1 MHLED
6 ILGYGTLFAGTNVQ
20 AFFMTILSLFIGL
33 WSSCRV
39 SHSFHAPLMGL
50 TNAISS
56 IVIFVALA
64 CVKGPLTQS
73 GWLYWV
79 NMSVIFL
86 LSVNIFGGLMI
97 TGRMLSLFFTKN
109 KS

>member
-6 ILGYGTLFAGTNVQ
+6 ILGYGTLFSGTNVQ
-20 AFFMTILSLFIGL
+20 AFFMTVLSLFIGL